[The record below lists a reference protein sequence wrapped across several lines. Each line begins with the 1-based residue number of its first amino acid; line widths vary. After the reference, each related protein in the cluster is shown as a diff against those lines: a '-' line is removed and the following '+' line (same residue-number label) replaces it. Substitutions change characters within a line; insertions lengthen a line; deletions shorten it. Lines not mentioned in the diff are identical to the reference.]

1 MHFAEIGDHV
11 TCRRCVFTELTAKS
25 FHEKNSEHGNRYG
38 YPQEKE
44 GLDQAIEEIGH
55 PSRTTLL
62 ELERKSLADRTL
74 PHIMRLA

>member
-11 TCRRCVFTELTAKS
+11 TCRRFVFTELTAKS
-25 FHEKNSEHGNRYG
+25 FYEKDSEHGNRYS
-38 YPQEKE
+38 YRQEKE

-55 PSRTTLL
+55 LPRTTL
-62 ELERKSLADRTL
+62 LERKSLADRTH